1 MVLGTGSFL
10 FLFNR
15 RKDRY
20 VVECVGRLT
29 DLIIYVE
36 VGGQKSKT
44 FLSDFPYLLNDKKN
58 KDIRG
63 KERGNVGGLRR

>member
-1 MVLGTGSFL
+1 M
-10 FLFNR
+10 
-15 RKDRY
+15 
-20 VVECVGRLT
+20 VECVGRLT

-58 KDIRG
+58 KDIR
-63 KERGNVGGLRR
+63 